1 MNLHQRVTKSK
12 KNLKTYLRHNADE
25 FSQPMWNG
33 DGRYASFK
41 MQSESGVYNVN
52 AQFIPYEDELKLTL
66 ETGIHC
72 AEPYYVQM
80 ISYLA
85 FASQALGTNTMYT
98 INENGMVL
106 TTYTLSFYSFYIE
119 QDEFLK
125 AFCHLKCS
133 TDYCVADIKKIACG
147 NPIFDYEFVQ
157 SRIDGRMER
166 ELVESLKKT
175 IAEIRNN
182 STEAPEDDEIDT
194 QNY

>member
-1 MNLHQRVTKSK
+1 MDNMFSRMAQSRNIFKTH
-12 KNLKTYLRHNADE
+12 LKTNGE
-25 FSQPMWNG
+25 FSHVTWSN
-33 DGRYASFK
+33 DGHFASFK
-41 MQSESGVYNVN
+41 LQSDSGVYNVN
-52 AQFIPYEDELKLTL
+52 AQFIPYEDELKLIL

-72 AEPYYVQM
+72 ADPYYVQM

-106 TTYTLSFYSFYIE
+106 TTYTLSFYSYIKR
-119 QDEFLK
+119 DEFLK

-133 TDYCVADIKKIACG
+133 IEYCVEDIKKIACG
-147 NPIFDYEFVQ
+147 NPVFDYEFVQ
-157 SRIDGRMER
+157 SKIDGRMER